1 MAAPASW
8 GGGDVRVSVR
18 GLALMRAACMH
29 VCASVHTRLCI
40 SVGAGLQASRER
52 LLGLGLRPGAF
63 GGAGGGRRR
72 GMGAVGVPWLQA
84 PGCASSVSSHAW
96 GSQTFSVDPDECLRL
111 WMMPAGKPHARQCW
125 KRFCRTSGDAFLW
138 VTCAF
143 CRDGLCGPESGR
155 SALPLATTPGH
166 KQLGCVFSPVL
177 TQKLMTCRWNI
188 ARGTGDSPR

>member
-63 GGAGGGRRR
+63 GGAGGGGRR
-72 GMGAVGVPWLQA
+72 GMGAVGVPWLKA
-84 PGCASSVSSHAW
+84 PG
-96 GSQTFSVDPDECLRL
+96 
-111 WMMPAGKPHARQCW
+111 
-125 KRFCRTSGDAFLW
+125 
-138 VTCAF
+138 
-143 CRDGLCGPESGR
+143 
-155 SALPLATTPGH
+155 
-166 KQLGCVFSPVL
+166 
-177 TQKLMTCRWNI
+177 
-188 ARGTGDSPR
+188 